1 VVVLVA
7 VEGAVVLVAVEG
19 VVVLVV
25 LVAVKSAR
33 EKKNAVEKEIRKG
46 LRKK

>member
-1 VVVLVA
+1 VVLVA
-7 VEGAVVLVAVEG
+7 VEGT
-19 VVVLVV
+19 VV
-25 LVAVKSAR
+25 LVAVKGAR